1 MRLWELQLLNQK
13 EGDPEPTR
21 QKYPC
26 VKNIFGTD
34 NRLPGQDNFFIL
46 FLTIFFI
53 ITSIY

>member
-1 MRLWELQLLNQK
+1 LWELQLLNQK